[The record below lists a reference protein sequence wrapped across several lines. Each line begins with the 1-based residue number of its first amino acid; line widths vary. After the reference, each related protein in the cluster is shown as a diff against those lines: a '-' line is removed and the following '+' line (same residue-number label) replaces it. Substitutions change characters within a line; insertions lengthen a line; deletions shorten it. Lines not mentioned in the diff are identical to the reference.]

1 MDRTTAPAPARPAP
15 AEAGPARRVALVTGA
30 TSGIGAA
37 TALELAWRGLRVV
50 VLGRDEE
57 RGAGVVERIR
67 ASGGEAALV
76 TADLCDDDALASALD
91 AAAAVWGRL
100 DHAFNNAGVA
110 GPGTV
115 ADADAED
122 FDRAFAVNTRAL
134 WLCMRAEV
142 RHMTATGGGS
152 IVNNLS
158 VHSVRT
164 VFRGVAPYAASKAA
178 ALALTRCAA
187 VELADQGIRVNGVAS
202 GPVDTGMFTGPGM
215 APPGAD
221 AWSALLPM
229 GRAGTTGEVADAVA
243 WLFSDEA
250 RYVTGNVIAV
260 DGGFLAR

>member
-1 MDRTTAPAPARPAP
+1 MHRTATLATPSHAPTTD
-15 AEAGPARRVALVTGA
+15 ESRRVALVTGA

-57 RGAGVVERIR
+57 RGSGVVERIH
-67 ASGGEAALV
+67 ASGGQAALV
-76 TADLCDDDALASALD
+76 TADLCDDTSLENAIDE
-91 AAAAVWGRL
+91 AAAVWGRL
-100 DHAFNNAGVA
+100 DHAFNNAGVT

-115 ADADAED
+115 ADARTED

-142 RHMTATGGGS
+142 RHMEATGGS

-164 VFRGVAPYAASKAA
+164 VFRGLAPYAASKAA

-187 VELADQGIRVNGVAS
+187 VELADRSIRVNGVAS
-202 GPVDTGMFTGPGM
+202 GPVDTGMFGGPDTR
-215 APPGAD
+215 PPGSD
-221 AWSALLPM
+221 AWAPLLPM

-250 RYVTGNVIAV
+250 RYITGNVIAV
-260 DGGFLAR
+260 DGGFLAC

>member
-1 MDRTTAPAPARPAP
+1 MDRTAAPAPSRVHDPGRG
-15 AEAGPARRVALVTGA
+15 ETRRVALVTGA

-50 VLGRDEE
+50 VLGRDTV
-57 RGAGVVERIR
+57 RGTGVVDRIR

-76 TADLCDDDALASALD
+76 TTDLCDDDDLERAIDEAT
-91 AAAAVWGRL
+91 AVWGRL
-100 DHAFNNAGVA
+100 DHAFNSAGVT

-115 ADADAED
+115 ADATTED

-142 RHMTATGGGS
+142 RHMTRTGGGS

-158 VHSVRT
+158 VHSVRA
-164 VFRGVAPYAASKAA
+164 VFHGVAPYAASKAA

-187 VELADQGIRVNGVAS
+187 VELAGQGIRVNGVAP
-202 GPVDTGMFTGPGM
+202 GPIDTGLFPGSGLD
-215 APPGAD
+215 PDGAD
-221 AWSALLPM
+221 AWERLLPM

-250 RYVTGNVIAV
+250 RYVTGNVVAV
-260 DGGFLAR
+260 DGGFLAG

>member
-1 MDRTTAPAPARPAP
+1 MDRTAAPAPARAHVRDD
-15 AEAGPARRVALVTGA
+15 ARGVALVTGG

-57 RGAGVVERIR
+57 RGSAVVGRIR
-67 ASGGEAALV
+67 ASGGQAALV
-76 TADLCDDDALASALD
+76 TADLCDDDGLD
-91 AAAAVWGRL
+91 AAIDEAAAVWGRL
-100 DHAFNNAGVA
+100 DHAFNNAGVT

-115 ADADAED
+115 AEARVED

-142 RHMTATGGGS
+142 RHMTAAGHGS

-164 VFRGVAPYAASKAA
+164 VFHGVAPYAASKAA

-187 VELADQGIRVNGVAS
+187 VELADQGIRVNGVAT
-202 GPVDTGMFTGPGM
+202 GPVDTGGFAGTGLHPDLGD
-215 APPGAD
+215 PWD
-221 AWSALLPM
+221 TLLPM

>member
-1 MDRTTAPAPARPAP
+1 MDRTAASAHTRDHLVGD
-15 AEAGPARRVALVTGA
+15 EDARRVALVTGA

-37 TALELAWRGLRVV
+37 TALELAWRGLHVV

-57 RGAGVVERIR
+57 RGAGVVGRIR
-67 ASGGEAALV
+67 ASGGRAALV
-76 TADLCDDDALASALD
+76 TADLRDDAGLEAAVD
-91 AAAAVWGRL
+91 EAAAVWGRL

-115 ADADAED
+115 AGARVED

-142 RHMTATGGGS
+142 RHMTAAGGGS

-158 VHSVRT
+158 VHSQRPA
-164 VFRGVAPYAASKAA
+164 FGGVAPYAASKAA

-187 VELADQGIRVNGVAS
+187 VELAEQGIRVNGVAP
-202 GPVDTGMFTGPGM
+202 GPVDTVLF
-215 APPGAD
+215 PGAGPHLD
-221 AWSALLPM
+221 SPEAWGATLPM

>member
-1 MDRTTAPAPARPAP
+1 MDRTAAPAPTRPHP
-15 AEAGPARRVALVTGA
+15 PGHTGARRVALVTGA

-50 VLGRDEE
+50 VLGRDVT
-57 RGAGVVERIR
+57 RGTGVVDRIR

-76 TADLCDDDALASALD
+76 TTDLCDDDDLERAIDEAT
-91 AAAAVWGRL
+91 AVWGRL
-100 DHAFNNAGVA
+100 DHAFNNAGVT

-115 ADADAED
+115 ADATTED

-134 WLCMRAEV
+134 WLCMRAEI
-142 RHMTATGGGS
+142 RHMTRTGGGS

-164 VFRGVAPYAASKAA
+164 VFHGVAPYAASKAA

-187 VELADQGIRVNGVAS
+187 VELAGRGIRVNGVAP
-202 GPVDTGMFTGPGM
+202 GPIDTGLF
-215 APPGAD
+215 PGAGLHPDGTD
-221 AWSALLPM
+221 AWEPLLPM

-250 RYVTGNVIAV
+250 RYVTGNVVAV
-260 DGGFLAR
+260 DGGFLAC

>member
-1 MDRTTAPAPARPAP
+1 MDRTAATVSTHAHVP
-15 AEAGPARRVALVTGA
+15 GDGDARRVALITGA

-50 VLGRDEE
+50 VLGRDAG

-67 ASGGEAALV
+67 ASGGQAALV
-76 TADLCDDDALASALD
+76 TADLCDDDALEAAIDEAASI
-91 AAAAVWGRL
+91 WGRL
-100 DHAFNNAGVA
+100 DHAFNNAGVT

-115 ADADAED
+115 AGATTDD

-142 RHMTATGGGS
+142 RHMARTGGGS

-164 VFRGVAPYAASKAA
+164 VFRGLAPYAASKAA
-178 ALALTRCAA
+178 AHALTRCAA
-187 VELADQGIRVNGVAS
+187 VELADQGIRVNGVAP
-202 GPVDTGMFTGPGM
+202 GPIDTGMFAGPGLH
-215 APPGAD
+215 PDGAD
-221 AWSALLPM
+221 VWEPLLPM

-250 RYVTGNVIAV
+250 RYVTGNVVAV
-260 DGGFLAR
+260 DGGFLAC

>member
-1 MDRTTAPAPARPAP
+1 MDRTTATAATRTRTLEGDA
-15 AEAGPARRVALVTGA
+15 AGRVALVTGG

-50 VLGRDEE
+50 LLGRDVE
-57 RGAGVVERIR
+57 RGAAVVDRIK
-67 ASGGEAALV
+67 ASGGQAALV
-76 TADLCDDDALASALD
+76 TADLRDDEQLDAAVD

-100 DHAFNNAGVA
+100 DHAFNNAGVT

-115 ADADAED
+115 ADARVED

-142 RHMTATGGGS
+142 RHMTATGSGS

-164 VFRGVAPYAASKAA
+164 AFPNLAPYAASKAA
-178 ALALTRCAA
+178 ALALTRSAA
-187 VELADQGIRVNGVAS
+187 VELADRGIRVNGIAP
-202 GPVDTGMFTGPGM
+202 GPVDTGMFASDGPRID
-215 APPGAD
+215 GAD
-221 AWSALLPM
+221 DWEPLLPM
-229 GRAGTTGEVADAVA
+229 GRACTTGEVADAVA

-250 RYVTGNVIAV
+250 RYVTGNVVAV

>member
-1 MDRTTAPAPARPAP
+1 MDRTTAPSPTRAR
-15 AEAGPARRVALVTGA
+15 AGRDDDARRVALVTGA

-50 VLGRDEE
+50 VLGRDAE

-67 ASGGEAALV
+67 ASGGQAALV
-76 TADLCDDDALASALD
+76 TADLCDDDALESAVD
-91 AAAAVWGRL
+91 EAAAVWGRL
-100 DHAFNNAGVA
+100 DHAFNNAGVT

-115 ADADAED
+115 ADARVED

-142 RHMTATGGGS
+142 RHMTVSGGGS

-187 VELADQGIRVNGVAS
+187 VELADQSIRVNGVAS
-202 GPVDTGMFTGPGM
+202 GPVDTGMFAGPGM

-221 AWSALLPM
+221 AWDTLLPM
-229 GRAGTTGEVADAVA
+229 GRAGTTGELADAVA